1 MFCYRLVKKKY
12 ADTAFSGEGAR
23 RKNSRWM
30 PKGSA
35 VVYASESKALAA
47 LELFVNLGD
56 EGREIRLVCIQAEI
70 PDTLKISEIKLSVLP
85 ENWRETPA
93 PEALMSF
100 GAEWYR
106 KSETA
111 VLRVPSVVITTEF
124 NYLINLSHPDFKK
137 IKINP
142 PEDVCYDPR
151 MWKQHKM

>member
-1 MFCYRLVKKKY
+1 
-12 ADTAFSGEGAR
+12 
-23 RKNSRWM
+23 M

-111 VLRVPSVVITTEF
+111 VLRAPSVVITTEF

-137 IKINP
+137 IKITP